1 MAVHL
6 GRLSHEEVGAW
17 DVTVGE
23 IDCFSRIEFEL

>member
-1 MAVHL
+1 MCL
-6 GRLSHEEVGAW
+6 GRLSHKEVREW